1 MSLRRRIFE
10 RNPVVLVLLIILF
23 VAGFGLL
30 YYEVGGGWTLA
41 AQVIFPIIYV
51 ALIILLVRT
60 GVVPIPDRYRHS
72 ILDGG
77 LRLLD
82 IAKAAGCMIAS
93 ILWVAVA
100 VRFVS
105 DTPVGVTIL
114 LGPAFMVLATGAY
127 FLWKGLS
134 GRSR

>member
-1 MSLRRRIFE
+1 MSLRRILE
-10 RNPVVLVLLIILF
+10 RKPVVLVLLIILF
-23 VAGFGLL
+23 VAGFILL
-30 YYEVGGGWTLA
+30 YYEVGEGRPLA
-41 AQVIFPIIYV
+41 ARVIFPIIYV
-51 ALIILLVRT
+51 VLIILLLRT
-60 GVVPIPDRYRHS
+60 GLVPIPARYRHS

-82 IAKAAGCMIAS
+82 VAKAAGCMIAS
-93 ILWVAVA
+93 VLWIAVA

-105 DTPVGVTIL
+105 DTPVGVAIL
-114 LGPAFMVLATGAY
+114 LGPAFIVLGTGAC